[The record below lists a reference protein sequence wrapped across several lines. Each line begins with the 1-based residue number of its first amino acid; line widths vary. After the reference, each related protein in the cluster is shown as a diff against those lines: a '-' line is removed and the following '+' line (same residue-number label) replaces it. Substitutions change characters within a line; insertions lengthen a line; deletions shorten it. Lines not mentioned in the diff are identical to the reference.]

1 MSTSDQLR
9 LAIFVFLLGL
19 LSACQSN
26 KSVVGGFLDLDT
38 DLKINFLIDA
48 DINPDE
54 QGIASPL
61 FVRLYELKSSKLIS
75 KADFIDLYEQD
86 KATLGADM
94 IGDAQKLKRF
104 KPGVNRTEHFVL
116 EIDTQYVALYAEF
129 RDFKDSKFKL
139 VIPVVT
145 NNVFR
150 NSAVIGISSN
160 KMSLIE

>member
-1 MSTSDQLR
+1 MSTGKQ
-9 LAIFVFLLGL
+9 LGL
-19 LSACQSN
+19 AFMVLLAGLLNGCQSN

-54 QGIASPL
+54 QGVASPL
-61 FVRLYELKSSKLIS
+61 FVRLYELKSPKQIT
-75 KADFIDLYEQD
+75 KADFIDLYERD
-86 KATLGADM
+86 KTTLGADM

-116 EIDTQYVALYAEF
+116 DKNTQYVALYAEF
-129 RDFKDSKFKL
+129 LDFKDSKFKL
-139 VIPVVT
+139 VVPVVT

-150 NSAVIGISSN
+150 NSAVIGVSGNEMI
-160 KMSLIE
+160 LVE